1 MNRLVAVGS
10 QTIFSLLGFIS
21 LAVAQ
26 SPMPVPS
33 VPSSIEVRLKS
44 DDRSPWHEWYDPSAV
59 LGVVGVLGGLA
70 GVLIQRY
77 WHRIDE
83 RLAKTRCHAIRRPGS

>member
-1 MNRLVAVGS
+1 
-10 QTIFSLLGFIS
+10 
-21 LAVAQ
+21 
-26 SPMPVPS
+26 MPVPS